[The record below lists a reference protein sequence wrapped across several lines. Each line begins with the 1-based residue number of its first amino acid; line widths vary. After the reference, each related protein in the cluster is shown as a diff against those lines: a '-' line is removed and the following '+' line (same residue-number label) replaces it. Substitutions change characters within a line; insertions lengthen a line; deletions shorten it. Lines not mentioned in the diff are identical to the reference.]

1 MVTGLIGKKVG
12 MTQVYQKDGS
22 ALPATVIKAG
32 PCVVVQMKTKATD
45 GYESVQL
52 GLVEEKPAKTNKAL
66 GGHYKKAGVPPTRVR
81 REIPLAPAEGK
92 TGDDATEGLKA
103 GDHAGTSVKAGDQF
117 DVTMFKAGDRV
128 DVIGT
133 TRGKGF
139 QGVMKRH
146 NFAGGAATH
155 GSMFH
160 RAPGSIGASS
170 FPSRVVKGM
179 RAAGHMGSTR
189 VTTRNLKIVQ
199 VDAENNLLVLHGAVP
214 GSPGGYLV
222 IRRAIAAKPEPV
234 PQVEKVKK
242 GKK

>member
-12 MTQVYQKDGS
+12 MTQVYQPDGS

-32 PCVVVQMKTKATD
+32 PCVVVQMKTKETD
-45 GYESVQL
+45 GYASVQL
-52 GLVEEKPAKTNKAL
+52 GLVEDKPAKANKAL
-66 GGHYKKAGVPPTRVR
+66 GGHYAKAGVPPTRVR
-81 REIPLAPAEGK
+81 REIPLASPKDAKAEAAEGE
-92 TGDDATEGLKA
+92 ALKA
-103 GDHAGTSVKAGDQF
+103 GDQL

-146 NFAGGAATH
+146 NFGGGAATH

-189 VTTRNLKIVQ
+189 VTTRNLKIVK